1 MDLFVKIK
9 QRHPVCDTPFII
21 KFYSPVKWHA
31 FNSMLI
37 PRAITIKQAVK
48 TSRQIGWRKSSG
60 VIRTWERIIHQ
71 FNHITLRYFYI
82 FQDHQDLRASEAKRV
97 KRETTVNQAL
107 RWVLTENCFSNSW
120 SPQQLAS
127 NTYKFL
133 LVKFKIILMFNGDF
147 CFRVPQ
153 GHRAR
158 TAFRYYIILFIS
170 Y

>member
-60 VIRTWERIIHQ
+60 GIRTWERIIHQ
-71 FNHITLRYFYI
+71 FNHITLRSYYYF
-82 FQDHQDLRASEAKRV
+82 SG
-97 KRETTVNQAL
+97 
-107 RWVLTENCFSNSW
+107 
-120 SPQQLAS
+120 PP
-127 NTYKFL
+127 
-133 LVKFKIILMFNGDF
+133 G
-147 CFRVPQ
+147 PQ
-153 GHRAR
+153 GKRGKKGKKGDNGEPGAAVSFNWKLFFQLLIAP
-158 TAFRYYIILFIS
+158 TIGFKYIKIYFGKILNYFNVQRRFLF
-170 Y
+170 